1 MCRVVP
7 ERNRHGS
14 ACALSDDAARGSDI
28 HRRWFVE
35 HAFPHLVWL
44 HDERC
49 TPPRPRD
56 APRATPRGHASVARE
71 TTAAYDAPAHPTL
84 RDAVGELS
92 RAVDQVLA
100 LATDQRRT
108 GGELGA
114 LLDLLPAL
122 DLGHAAAIA
131 ITDQALER
139 GLAERKA
146 GLSFDALLAMRSA
159 TTAGDRGVLQR
170 LAQLLRQMPHLRRAV
185 HDGAVGSGQLR
196 AIAAEAKVLS
206 GDALTALDASF
217 ADVDRLRRFGPDE
230 LLDLVRDQVDR
241 LRPDLA
247 ERREQRAV
255 EGSRLVLQPTLD
267 GRLEGWFS
275 YDQLA
280 GSTLTD
286 ALDAAAASPA
296 FADTGFPRANQR
308 ADALIEVCED
318 YLTGSRC
325 SAAGDTDED
334 EDAAPSP
341 RRSCRP
347 ARRSKPRAMV
357 VLDVRDLTG
366 DRPSAKAARLLWRM
380 WGSPPALTAAGIDR
394 LVSDTDLQFLL
405 VDRHTVLG
413 TTEPTST
420 IPTAVRRVVMARD
433 QRCRFP
439 HCRTPASWC
448 DLHHVRAV
456 TDGGPTTVENLVCLC
471 RRHHGAVTAGRWTL
485 TMTDEAVVTVRR
497 GRLIATSQPPLHV
510 TLIPVRGSPGAD
522 PPDTS

>member
-1 MCRVVP
+1 MLTTAVT
-7 ERNRHGS
+7 
-14 ACALSDDAARGSDI
+14 
-28 HRRWFVE
+28 RRS
-35 HAFPHLVWL
+35 PG
-44 HDERC
+44 R
-49 TPPRPRD
+49 TP
-56 APRATPRGHASVARE
+56 GHAAVARE
-71 TTAAYDAPAHPTL
+71 TPASYDRPAYPTL
-84 RDAVGELS
+84 REAVRELS
-92 RAVDQVLA
+92 HAVDQVLA
-100 LATDQRRT
+100 LAADQRRT

-122 DLGHAAAIA
+122 DRGHAAAIA

-146 GLSFDALLAMRSA
+146 GLSFDALLAMRST
-159 TTAGDRGVLQR
+159 TTAGDRGTLQR
-170 LAQLLRQMPHLRRAV
+170 LAQLLRRMPHLRRAV
-185 HDGAVGSGQLR
+185 HDGAIGSGQLR

-206 GDALTALDASF
+206 GDALSALDASF
-217 ADVDRLRRFGPDE
+217 ADVDRLRRFGSDE
-230 LLDLVRDQVDR
+230 LVDLVRDQADR

-275 YDQLA
+275 YDQLS
-280 GSTLTD
+280 GTTLTD

-296 FADTGFPRANQR
+296 FADTGLPRAHQR

-318 YLTGSRC
+318 YLAGARC
-325 SAAGDTDED
+325 PAASEADEDDED
-334 EDAAPSP
+334 EAPS
-341 RRSCRP
+341 RQGGSCRP

-357 VLDVRDLTG
+357 VLDVRDLTD

-394 LVSDTDLQFLL
+394 LLSDTHLQFLL
-405 VDRHTVLG
+405 VDGHTLLG
-413 TTEPTST
+413 TTDPTST

-485 TMTDEAVVTVRR
+485 TMTVEGVVTVRR
-497 GRLIATSQPPLHV
+497 GRATATSDPPLHV
-510 TLIPVRGSPGAD
+510 SLTPVRGSPGAD

>member
-1 MCRVVP
+1 MVTTP
-7 ERNRHGS
+7 
-14 ACALSDDAARGSDI
+14 LT
-28 HRRWFVE
+28 RRSPG
-35 HAFPHLVWL
+35 H
-44 HDERC
+44 
-49 TPPRPRD
+49 T
-56 APRATPRGHASVARE
+56 RGHAAVARE
-71 TTAAYDAPAHPTL
+71 TPAAYHAPAHPTL
-84 RDAVGELS
+84 RDAVRELS
-92 RAVDQVLA
+92 RAVDQVLT

-122 DLGHAAAIA
+122 DRGNAAAIA

-139 GLAERKA
+139 GLTERKA
-146 GLSFDALLAMRSA
+146 GLSFDALLAMRST
-159 TTAGDRGVLQR
+159 TTASDRGVLQR
-170 LAQLLRQMPHLRRAV
+170 LAQLLRRMPHLRRAV
-185 HDGAVGSGQLR
+185 HDGAIGSGQLR

-206 GDALTALDASF
+206 GDALAALDASF
-217 ADVDRLRRFGPDE
+217 ADVDRLRRFGPDQ

-275 YDQLA
+275 YDQLS
-280 GSTLTD
+280 GTTLTD

-296 FADTGFPRANQR
+296 FADTGLPRAHQR

-318 YLTGSRC
+318 YLAGSPC
-325 SAAGDTDED
+325 PAASEGDGTEGADDVNGQRGDED
-334 EDAAPSP
+334 PLLEGADDAATSRQRPS
-341 RRSCRP
+341 RS

-394 LVSDTDLQFLL
+394 LISDTHLQFLL
-405 VDRHTVLG
+405 VDGHTVLG
-413 TTEPTST
+413 TTDPTST

-485 TMTDEAVVTVRR
+485 TMTDDGVVTVRR
-497 GRLIATSQPPLHV
+497 GRLRATSDPPLHV
-510 TLIPVRGSPGAD
+510 SLTPVRGSPGAD

>member
-1 MCRVVP
+1 MP
-7 ERNRHGS
+7 
-14 ACALSDDAARGSDI
+14 I
-28 HRRWFVE
+28 TPTTRRLPG
-35 HAFPHLVWL
+35 H
-44 HDERC
+44 
-49 TPPRPRD
+49 T
-56 APRATPRGHASVARE
+56 RAHASVARE
-71 TTAAYDAPAHPTL
+71 ATATYDTPAHPTADDTPAHPTAYDTPAHPTL
-84 RDAVGELS
+84 RDAVRELS

-170 LAQLLRQMPHLRRAV
+170 LAQLLRQMPNLRCAV

-206 GDALTALDASF
+206 GDALAALDASF
-217 ADVDRLRRFGPDE
+217 ADLDRLRRFGPDE

-247 ERREQRAV
+247 ERRAQRAV

-296 FADTGFPRANQR
+296 FADTGLPRATQR

-318 YLTGSRC
+318 YLAGSRC
-325 SAAGDTDED
+325 SAAGDTD

-405 VDRHTVLG
+405 VDGHTVLG
-413 TTEPTST
+413 TTDATST